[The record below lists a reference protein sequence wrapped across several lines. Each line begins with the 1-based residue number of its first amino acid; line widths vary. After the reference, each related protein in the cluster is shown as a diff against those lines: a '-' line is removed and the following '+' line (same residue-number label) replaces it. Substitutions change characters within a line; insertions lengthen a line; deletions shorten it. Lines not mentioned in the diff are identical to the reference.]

1 MALRA
6 RTSVRADTL
15 EILSLRP
22 AQVPEMKWIP
32 GGRSDNIEDRRGES
46 GSGGGGGGFGGGG
59 GGRRIGIGGIVI
71 LLALSVIFKK
81 DFVSGA
87 IGLSDPSGSDGVAAS
102 APSRS
107 AAINDPADEKM
118 VQFMSFVLDSVQADW
133 HQLVPRYHDAKLVLF
148 RDATK
153 SPCGNAEAAT
163 GPFYC
168 PGDEKV
174 YLDLAFFDQLDRQF
188 GAPGDFAQAYVLAH
202 EIGHHVQNLLGTEAK
217 LREMQSQNPR
227 LKNQLSVAMEL
238 QADCYAGVWGYHAS
252 RVGQLDAGD
261 LNEGLSAASAVGD
274 DRLQK
279 MGTGRV
285 HPETF
290 THGSSGDRT
299 RWFRRG
305 FDSGDMQQCDTFAAM
320 R

>member
-1 MALRA
+1 
-6 RTSVRADTL
+6 
-15 EILSLRP
+15 
-22 AQVPEMKWIP
+22 MKWLP
-32 GGRSDNIEDRRGES
+32 GGRSDNLEDRRGES
-46 GSGGGGGGFGGGG
+46 GGAGFGGGGG
-59 GGRRIGIGGIVI
+59 GGRRIGIGGVVI
-71 LLALSVIFKK
+71 LIALSVIFKK

-87 IGLSDPSGSDGVAAS
+87 LGLSDTANPGGVATG

-107 AAINDPADEKM
+107 SAIQDPAEEKM
-118 VQFMSFVLDSVQADW
+118 VQFMSFVLDSAQADW
-133 HQLVPRYHDAKLVLF
+133 RQLVPSYHNAKLVLF
-148 RDATK
+148 RQAV
-153 SPCGNAEAAT
+153 SSACGVAEAAS

-174 YLDLAFFDQLDRQF
+174 YLDLSFFDQLDRQF

-202 EIGHHVQNLLGTEAK
+202 EIGHHVQNILGTEAK
-217 LREMQSQNPR
+217 LRDAQSQNPR

-252 RVGQLDAGD
+252 RVGQLEAGD
-261 LNEGLSAASAVGD
+261 VNEGLAAAAAVGD

-279 MGTGRV
+279 LGSGRV
-285 HPETF
+285 NPETF
-290 THGSSGDRT
+290 THGSSADRT

-305 FDSGDMQQCDTFAAM
+305 FDSGDMNQCDTFAAM

>member
-1 MALRA
+1 
-6 RTSVRADTL
+6 
-15 EILSLRP
+15 
-22 AQVPEMKWIP
+22 MKWIP
-32 GGRSDNIEDRRGES
+32 GGRSNDLEDRRGES
-46 GSGGGGGGFGGGG
+46 GGGGGFSGGGGG

-87 IGLSDPSGSDGVAAS
+87 LGLSNPSGASGVATG
-102 APSRS
+102 APSASS
-107 AAINDPADEKM
+107 AVNDPAEEKM
-118 VQFMSFVLDSVQADW
+118 VQFMSFVLDSAQANW
-133 HQLVPRYHDAKLVLF
+133 HQLVPSYHNAKLALF
-148 RDATK
+148 REGVMTA
-153 SPCGNAEAAT
+153 CGQAAAAS

-168 PGDEKV
+168 PGDQKV
-174 YLDLAFFDQLDRQF
+174 YLDLSFFDQLDRQF

-202 EIGHHVQNLLGTEAK
+202 EIGHHVQNILGTEAK
-217 LREMQSQNPR
+217 LREAQSQNPR

-252 RVGQLDAGD
+252 RVGQLEAGD
-261 LNEGLSAASAVGD
+261 VDEGLSAAAAVGD

-279 MGTGRV
+279 MGAGRV
-285 HPETF
+285 NPETF
-290 THGSSGDRT
+290 THGSSADRT

-305 FDSGDMQQCDTFAAM
+305 FDSGDMKQCDTFAAM